1 VHPLSDAPTD
11 GPVGGYAVRIDEED
25 PLQSLLAEFA
35 ALFVYGPLIVVLHEL
50 GHALFA
56 RRGGYRVTSFGIGLG
71 APLWRISLS
80 GPLVVHIDRW
90 ILAGGACIAIP
101 NGPPTTRRIWFH
113 GGGLIVQAGLAVAL
127 LALSLGGF
135 DHWVLSR
142 MAQFNVLVALTN
154 AIPWRA
160 GGNAS
165 DGWYILDALS
175 GSRRTGNLLTQR
187 RIFEQMSAREFAIG
201 SPMGTAYADLCVTWV
216 DVLAGRL
223 EEASEF
229 FDDDPPETAAH
240 PWTDAVYHYVKAEW
254 HREMRRPLAALSV
267 IQNGRNA
274 LDDAQGADVRA
285 LLSLA
290 EARCLLALGEPD
302 RARRVLARVSGGP
315 LARQALPL
323 LLWCSL
329 ESLDPFEPGRRVGT
343 DDSTDVELASWKI
356 VRDLQGPWLDPAD
369 PTLALVYAAEAL
381 SERGRLTAAR
391 SARNAA
397 RSLARQTLEAAA
409 MEDRRTLSWRL
420 RDAVDTV
427 HEEVADAAGSESP

>member
-1 VHPLSDAPTD
+1 MSNAGPEADGTTKHPT
-11 GPVGGYAVRIDEED
+11 GGYVSKDRTPHGV

-71 APLWRISLS
+71 NPLWRIQLS
-80 GPLVVHIDRW
+80 GPLVVHVDRW
-90 ILAGGACIAIP
+90 LLAGGACIAIP
-101 NGPPTTRRIWFH
+101 NGPPTARRIWFH
-113 GGGLIVQAGLAVAL
+113 GGGLLVQAVLGGVLLVVL
-127 LALSLGGF
+127 LAGA
-135 DHWVLSR
+135 DHWILWR
-142 MAQFNVLVALTN
+142 MAQFNLLVALTN
-154 AIPWRA
+154 TVPWRLGA
-160 GGNAS
+160 NAS

-175 GSRRTGNLLTQR
+175 GSRRSGNLLSQR

-201 SPMGTAYADLCVTWV
+201 SPMGTAYADLCVTWT

-240 PWTDAVYHYVKAEW
+240 PWTDAIYHYVKAEW
-254 HREMRRPLAALSV
+254 HREMGRPLAALSV

-274 LDDAQGADVRA
+274 LGEAHGADARA
-285 LLSLA
+285 LLSLT

-302 RARRVLARVSGGP
+302 RARRVLARLSGSP

-329 ESLDPFEPGRRVGT
+329 
-343 DDSTDVELASWKI
+343 DS
-356 VRDLQGPWLDPAD
+356 AD
-369 PTLALVYAAEAL
+369 HPT
-381 SERGRLTAAR
+381 
-391 SARNAA
+391 
-397 RSLARQTLEAAA
+397 
-409 MEDRRTLSWRL
+409 
-420 RDAVDTV
+420 
-427 HEEVADAAGSESP
+427 P